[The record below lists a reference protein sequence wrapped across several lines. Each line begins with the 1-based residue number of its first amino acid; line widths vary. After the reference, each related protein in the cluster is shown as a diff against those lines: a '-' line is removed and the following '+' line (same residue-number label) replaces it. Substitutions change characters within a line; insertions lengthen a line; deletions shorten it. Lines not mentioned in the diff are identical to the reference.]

1 MNIQVD
7 SHRGFS
13 LVSVMVAAGL
23 LAGLALGITKFM
35 QTAGKSAKGMGD
47 AIEVNQLHSQVILYL
62 NNKDNCNA
70 TFGTKKLNSTDIS
83 LKKPDGTDFT
93 SFSSGNS
100 GVQLE
105 SIKTFS
111 PLDNN
116 LPSKASHLA
125 VSNTAE
131 SDGWWVVTEYK
142 YSKSGKGFGSSSVTK
157 YGLRKF
163 NNFHDPHFVSNPAS
177 CTNLSY
183 GVLGE
188 ITQYE
193 LEDGEFISLGLCH
206 RSDPSLVINDCVM

>member
-1 MNIQVD
+1 MNIQAD
-7 SHRGFS
+7 NHRGFS

-35 QTAGKSAKGMGD
+35 QTAGKSAKGMED
-47 AIEVNQLHSQVILYL
+47 AIEVNQLHGQVLLYL
-62 NNKDNCNA
+62 NNKDNCDA
-70 TFGTKKLNSTDIS
+70 TFGAKNLQSNSLS
-83 LKKPDGTDFT
+83 LKKPDGADFT
-93 SFSSGNS
+93 AFSSGNS

-105 SIKTFS
+105 NIKTFS

-125 VSNTAE
+125 VSNKSE

-163 NNFHDPHFVSNPAS
+163 NNFHDPHFVSNPSS
-177 CTNLSY
+177 CTDLAY

-188 ITQYE
+188 INQFD
-193 LEDGEFISLGLCH
+193 LDGTIIQLAQCH
-206 RSDPSLVINDCVM
+206 RSDPSLVINNCVL